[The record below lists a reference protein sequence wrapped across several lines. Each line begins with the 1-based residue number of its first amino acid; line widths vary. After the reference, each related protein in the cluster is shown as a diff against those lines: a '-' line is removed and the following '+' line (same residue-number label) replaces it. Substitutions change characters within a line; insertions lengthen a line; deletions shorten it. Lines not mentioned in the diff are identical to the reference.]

1 LLYGRISALYH
12 LIFIEN
18 PLMHMEKRTRE
29 ENDRKR
35 GGKSGS
41 AGFPSNLERRWREWF
56 KREKIFV
63 VDILREI

>member
-1 LLYGRISALYH
+1 
-12 LIFIEN
+12 
-18 PLMHMEKRTRE
+18 MHMYNITRE